1 MAANHYAD
9 KLSALPL
16 FSSCTKRELTR
27 IARAGDEVHLAEGA
41 LVVDQGD
48 MGREAF
54 VILSGTALVKRNG
67 RKVATLGPGDPIGEL
82 SLLDRGPR
90 TATVVATSELT
101 VFVLSTRRFNAVLD
115 ESPGLSRK
123 LLAFLAGRVRD
134 LDSKTFG

>member
-1 MAANHYAD
+1 MAANHYVD
-9 KLSALPL
+9 KLGALPL
-16 FSSCTKRELTR
+16 FSACSKRELTR
-27 IARAGDEVHLAEGA
+27 IARAGDEVQVPEGK
-41 LVVDQGD
+41 LLVDQGE

-54 VILSGTALVKRNG
+54 VILEGTAAVKRNG
-67 RKVATLGPGDPIGEL
+67 RKIASLGPGDPVGEL

-90 TATVVATSELT
+90 TASVVATSDLT

-134 LDSKTFG
+134 LDSKNFG